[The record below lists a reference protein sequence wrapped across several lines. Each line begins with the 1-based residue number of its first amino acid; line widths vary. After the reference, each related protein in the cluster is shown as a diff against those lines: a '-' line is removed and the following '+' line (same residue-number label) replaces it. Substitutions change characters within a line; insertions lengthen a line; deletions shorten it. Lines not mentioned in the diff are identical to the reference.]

1 MKNKGFK
8 ILLTYLISLL
18 AGVIITSVLFLSGV
32 IKVNYEEIYDYHLSA
47 VPKSIDKTINILTD
61 ESDKVVACEAALT
74 YKVNISDNL
83 KEMARNAE
91 VVVKGKFVSS
101 GSNLSYT
108 LPIEYIGDVSRIP
121 IAARMNF
128 KVDEVLKGSMF
139 FPNGIVASIEM
150 KEYERIM
157 IEVGDG
163 VNHYA
168 DVKDPLFI
176 EPVMGNEYILFL
188 DVKEQMG
195 DNALCTL
202 SEPVYVNLSGGKAEL
217 LCNIKEYSGLMEEE
231 CITNNGAKFN
241 VNFIG
246 TKINLKDDIT
256 GKSLDEIR
264 VIVR

>member
-32 IKVNYEEIYDYHLSA
+32 IKVNFEETYDYHLSA
-47 VPKSIDKTINILTD
+47 VPKSIDETIMVLQNDLGED
-61 ESDKVVACEAALT
+61 VACETVLS
-74 YKVNISDNL
+74 YKVNISRNL
-83 KEMARNAE
+83 KDMASNAD
-91 VVVKGKFVSS
+91 VVVKGKFVDYG
-101 GSNLSYT
+101 GSLSYP
-108 LPIEYIGDVSRIP
+108 LPVEYVGNVPRIP

-128 KVDEVLKGSMF
+128 KVSEVLKGAMF

-188 DVKEQMG
+188 DVKEQIA
-195 DNALCTL
+195 DYALCTL
-202 SEPVYVNLSGGKAEL
+202 SEPVFIDFSGSKAEL
-217 LCNIKEYSGLMEEE
+217 LCNVKEYNGLMSEE